1 MIERTDEDLLAAAG
15 RGDRRAFG
23 ELVERRHRGLVHFIY
38 RFLGNVDRD
47 AAEDLAQDVFLS
59 AWKGARSFKPQAKVV
74 TWLFRIA
81 RNTCLNYQRSE
92 RYRRTAP
99 LDEAETPQGPESPT
113 DSEESRVL
121 AEEQTARIR
130 TAVADL
136 PPNQRA
142 AIVLRHF
149 HELPYADIANVLEI
163 SVSSVE
169 SLLFRA
175 RRALRGT
182 LTEAVDAVADPQVMP
197 ASGVKS
203 P

>member
-1 MIERTDEDLLAAAG
+1 MTERTDEELLVEAG

-23 ELVERRHRGLVHFIY
+23 ELVERHHRGLVHFIY
-38 RFLGNVDRD
+38 RFVGNVDRD
-47 AAEDLAQDVFLS
+47 TAEDLAQDVFLS
-59 AWKGARSFKPQAKVV
+59 AWKGAQSFRPQAKVI

-81 RNTCLNYQRSE
+81 RNTCLNHQRSE
-92 RYRRTAP
+92 RYRRTMP
-99 LDEAETPQGPESPT
+99 LDEAETPQKPESPT
-113 DSEESRVL
+113 DTEESRVV
-121 AEEQTARIR
+121 AEEQSARIQA
-130 TAVADL
+130 AVAAL
-136 PPNQRA
+136 PANQRA

-175 RRALRGT
+175 RRALRGK
-182 LTEAVDAVADPQVMP
+182 LTETIEAVEPPQVMS